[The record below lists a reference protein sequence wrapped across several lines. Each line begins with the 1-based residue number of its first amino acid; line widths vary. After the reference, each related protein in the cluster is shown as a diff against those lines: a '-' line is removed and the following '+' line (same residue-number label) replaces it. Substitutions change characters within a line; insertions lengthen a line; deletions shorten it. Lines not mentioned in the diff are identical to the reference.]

1 MQTISATD
9 AKQKFAALLDTA
21 QREPVRIQRHERD
34 IAVLI
39 SAEEYDRMRKDRWA
53 EFNRLSA
60 IAASQA
66 EANGLTEEILAEMS
80 SIGGGPAENGVTDRA
95 STCL

>member
-39 SAEEYDRMRKDRWA
+39 SAEEYDRMRQDRWA

-60 IAASQA
+60 IAAQQA
-66 EANGLTEEILAEMS
+66 EANGLTEEILAE
-80 SIGGGPAENGVTDRA
+80 ILAD
-95 STCL
+95 

>member
-1 MQTISATD
+1 MQIVSATR
-9 AKQKFAALLDTA
+9 AKQNFAAILDQS

-39 SAEEYDRMRKDRWA
+39 SAAEYDRLRQDPWA

-60 IAASQA
+60 IAAAQA
-66 EANGLTEEILAEMS
+66 KANGLTEEILTGILA
-80 SIGGGPAENGVTDRA
+80 D
-95 STCL
+95 

>member
-34 IAVLI
+34 VAVLI
-39 SAEEYDRMRKDRWA
+39 SVEEYDRIRDDRWT

-60 IAASQA
+60 IAAEQA
-66 EANGLTEEILAEMS
+66 AANGLTEEILAE
-80 SIGGGPAENGVTDRA
+80 ILAD
-95 STCL
+95 

>member
-39 SAEEYDRMRKDRWA
+39 SAE
-53 EFNRLSA
+53 
-60 IAASQA
+60 
-66 EANGLTEEILAEMS
+66 
-80 SIGGGPAENGVTDRA
+80 
-95 STCL
+95 

>member
-21 QREPVRIQRHERD
+21 QREPVRIQRHDRD

-39 SAEEYDRMRKDRWA
+39 SAEEYDRIRSDRWA
-53 EFNRLSA
+53 EFNRLSKL
-60 IAASQA
+60 AADQA
-66 EANGLTEEILAEMS
+66 EANGLTPEILAD
-80 SIGGGPAENGVTDRA
+80 ILAD
-95 STCL
+95 